1 MFPNRALPFKLLA
14 DTLSLFKCG
23 PGFLKFSVVF
33 NQEQQPLDESI
44 LTVARGRFVLRKL
57 FLSSSQKRAFFFS
70 LSLSLS
76 LVITC
81 ATFLPQYETKEKSG
95 LV

>member
-1 MFPNRALPFKLLA
+1 MFPYRALPFKLLA
-14 DTLSLFKCG
+14 DTLSLFKYG
-23 PGFLKFSVVF
+23 PEFLKFSVVF

-44 LTVARGRFVLRKL
+44 LTVARVRFVLRKF
-57 FLSSSQKRAFFFS
+57 FLSYSQKRAFFF

-81 ATFLPQYETKEKSG
+81 ATFLPQNETKEKSG